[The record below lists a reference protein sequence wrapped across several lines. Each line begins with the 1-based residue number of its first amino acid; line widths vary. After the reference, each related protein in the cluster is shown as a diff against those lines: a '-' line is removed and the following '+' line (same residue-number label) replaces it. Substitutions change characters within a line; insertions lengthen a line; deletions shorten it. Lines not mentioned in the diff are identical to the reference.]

1 MRLVVLIVLVVL
13 AVWLI
18 RRAFLTS
25 SSKSRNAPPRQGNL
39 EGDLVACARCGMHL
53 PRSEAREA
61 GGRLYCGE
69 EHARLG
75 ARP

>member
-25 SSKSRNAPPRQGNL
+25 NKSRQAPPPRQGNL
-39 EGDLVACARCGMHL
+39 EGNLVACARCGMHL
-53 PRSEAREA
+53 PRNEAREA

-75 ARP
+75 AGP

>member
-1 MRLVVLIVLVVL
+1 MRLVVLIVLIVL

-18 RRAFLTS
+18 RRAFLAS
-25 SSKSRNAPPRQGNL
+25 NKSRQAPPPIQ
-39 EGDLVACARCGMHL
+39 GDLVSCARCGMHL
-53 PRSEAREA
+53 PRTEAREA

-75 ARP
+75 AGS